1 MDPVGLLFTNVDS
14 ADRLDQSDADYV
26 DVIHTDVGA
35 FGISYNAGHIDFY
48 PNDGST
54 QPGCRFNLFSK
65 FKTVSWYDVLH
76 RVYNGDTCYQ
86 LVISS

>member
-14 ADRLDQSDADYV
+14 ADRLDPTDADYV
-26 DVIHTDVGA
+26 DVIHTDAGG
-35 FGISYNAGHIDFY
+35 FGVSYNVGHIDFY
-48 PNDGST
+48 PNGGST
-54 QPGCRFNLFSK
+54 QPGCQFNIFSK
-65 FKTVSWYDVLH
+65 LTVSWYDVLH